1 LQSAWVDGV
10 QSSKKRLLAKI
21 KKHENSLLHI
31 EASAVYLRWK
41 EGKTIS
47 DESQKQNQRETNLW
61 VNVLRR
67 VLGVILCLASLS
79 LALRGHDEKVGEGL
93 AQGGNFLGVV
103 TLLSEFDTITNDAIS
118 LPKYATRYMS
128 PKIQK

>member
-10 QSSKKRLLAKI
+10 QSTRKRLSAKI
-21 KKHENSLLHI
+21 KKHENSSLHI

-41 EGKTIS
+41 EGKTVS
-47 DESQKQNQRETNLW
+47 DESKKQNQRETNLW
-61 VNVLRR
+61 VNVLRK

-93 AQGGNFLGVV
+93 AQGGNFPP
-103 TLLSEFDTITNDAIS
+103 EFPHLNF
-118 LPKYATRYMS
+118 RH
-128 PKIQK
+128 